1 MNRQRPIDVR
11 ARLNAWLALTCV
23 TVFCA
28 TSAALYRLEM
38 SAAMTQVRR
47 EALVQMQMAL
57 AMRQYTIEDV
67 RPLLSDR
74 PDAFHLPAIPAYA
87 SVRAMALMRQFG
99 NPQADYQELVLD
111 PTNPAHRASGWQLAV
126 IRQFNDD
133 PQSTEWSRV
142 LETPRGR
149 LMQIA
154 RPVRPTPDCLTCHG
168 APTDAPAAMR
178 ALYGDQHGFNWKL
191 GAAVG
196 IQLVTVPA
204 TDAIANARAAWWRYV
219 VANIVALAAV
229 FVVLN
234 RVLSRNV
241 IAPIERRSTA
251 LRRLA
256 GTDALTG
263 ALNRRS
269 FEGHA
274 AAVLARRATDA
285 TAPTTLVLIDIDH
298 FKRINDRHGHDG
310 GDRVLKEFALR
321 LAHHCRPGE
330 GPFRLGGEEFAVLLA
345 HTAIEAGLQRA
356 EALRQVVASS
366 PFNGIGPLTASFGV
380 ATVRGAETLASVLKR
395 ADRALYLAKER
406 GRNRVAADS
415 WATGVGLR

>member
-1 MNRQRPIDVR
+1 MTRLRPIDVR
-11 ARLNAWLALTCV
+11 ARLNGWLALTCV
-23 TVFCA
+23 AVLCTTC
-28 TSAALYRLEM
+28 AALYRLEM

-67 RPLLSDR
+67 RPLLQDR

-99 NPQADYQELVLD
+99 NPEADYQELVLD
-111 PTNPAHRASGWQLAV
+111 PTNPAHRASGWQLEV

-133 PQSTEWSRV
+133 PSSTEWSRV
-142 LETPRGR
+142 QDTPSGTV
-149 LMQIA
+149 MQIA
-154 RPVRPTPDCLTCHG
+154 RPVRPTADCLTCHG
-168 APTDAPAAMR
+168 APADAPGAMR
-178 ALYGDQHGFNWKL
+178 ARYGDQHGFNWKL
-191 GAAVG
+191 GDTVG

-204 TDAIANARAAWWRYV
+204 ADAIANARAAWWRHV
-219 VANIVALAAV
+219 VASILALAAV

-234 RVLSRNV
+234 RVLSRSV

-256 GTDALTG
+256 GTDPLTG

-269 FEGHA
+269 FEDRAATVLSRGAAEA
-274 AAVLARRATDA
+274 AA
-285 TAPTTLVLIDIDH
+285 PMTLVLIDIDH

-310 GDRVLKEFALR
+310 GDRALQEFALR
-321 LAHHCRPGE
+321 LTQVCRPSE

-345 HTAIEAGLQRA
+345 DTAIEEGLQRA
-356 EALRQVVASS
+356 EALRQVVARV
-366 PFNGIGPLTASFGV
+366 PVNGIGPLTASFGV
-380 ATVRGAETLASVLKR
+380 ATSSDDESLASVLKR
-395 ADRALYLAKER
+395 ADRALYLAKDR
-406 GRNRVAADS
+406 GRNRVAADPM
-415 WATGVGLR
+415 AR